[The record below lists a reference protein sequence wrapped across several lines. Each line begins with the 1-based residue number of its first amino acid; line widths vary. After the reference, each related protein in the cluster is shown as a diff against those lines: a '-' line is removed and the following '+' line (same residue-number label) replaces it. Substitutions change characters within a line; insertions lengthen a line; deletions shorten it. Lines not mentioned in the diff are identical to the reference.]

1 MEKFTNSCRDYSSAQ
16 LNCTKTV
23 NKIQGMNFLRS
34 VRSSFPR
41 TATHR
46 RSTAPGQ
53 SAAGTQRPN
62 TVARTVATLGTCAT
76 LVGVSVAGCTYNSEG
91 AGTSDDPTETIS
103 VPKDDAIA
111 DSLPAALKQKGTFT
125 VGTSA
130 DFAPLEFIGNDGKTI
145 EGAEIDMAK
154 AVGDLFGLTTQFTNA
169 SFDSLVASVGT
180 KYDAGFSSFDVK
192 PERLEHTNM
201 VTLYTSGTKY
211 SVLKDNPRD
220 IDPSDICGDSVAV
233 LTGSVYE
240 EMANDKNDEC
250 KHNGKKGVTIQSY
263 KNSADVATAVAGG
276 KADLWFSDSPVVDYA
291 EKQSK
296 GRVQPIG
303 KVVDS
308 TPKAAIVA
316 KNDTQL
322 ADAIHAAIQKLIDDG
337 TMKKILTKWGTE
349 DSFISESQL
358 NPKPDDD
365 A

>member
-1 MEKFTNSCRDYSSAQ
+1 
-16 LNCTKTV
+16 
-23 NKIQGMNFLRS
+23 
-34 VRSSFPR
+34 
-41 TATHR
+41 
-46 RSTAPGQ
+46 
-53 SAAGTQRPN
+53 
-62 TVARTVATLGTCAT
+62 
-76 LVGVSVAGCTYNSEG
+76 
-91 AGTSDDPTETIS
+91 
-103 VPKDDAIA
+103 
-111 DSLPAALKQKGTFT
+111 
-125 VGTSA
+125 
-130 DFAPLEFIGNDGKTI
+130 
-145 EGAEIDMAK
+145 
-154 AVGDLFGLTTQFTNA
+154 
-169 SFDSLVASVGT
+169 
-180 KYDAGFSSFDVK
+180 
-192 PERLEHTNM
+192 M
-201 VTLYTSGTKY
+201 VTLYTSGTQY
-211 SVLKDNPRD
+211 SVLKDNPRA

-240 EMANDKNDEC
+240 EMANDKNDDC

-337 TMKKILTKWGTE
+337 TMKKILAKWGTE
-349 DSFISESQL
+349 ESFISESQL

-365 A
+365 T